1 MVRKRWIAALCCTA
15 LVMGVT
21 ACSNTSGTVHASN
34 DLLPALLSVGDMP
47 TEMASTPVEWTEN
60 MRKVI
65 PNPTPPW
72 ENTLDP
78 YLCTEAGTPTA
89 LTKEQAQLE
98 LTGGSVM
105 EILLS
110 DSKAK
115 DLYIGLD
122 DAYKKCTGTTT
133 PAYSTLTG
141 APMVGDESASYK
153 TAQGVVTIA
162 RFGKDI
168 MILKWWV
175 GSFYDQVASY
185 YPGIVT
191 KAADKVDAL

>member
-1 MVRKRWIAALCCTA
+1 MLKPRVIIAIAVAGLS
-15 LVMGVT
+15 MGAT
-21 ACSNTSGTVHASN
+21 ACSDNGGTVHTGTE
-34 DLLPALLSVGDMP
+34 LLPALLSVSDMP
-47 TEMASTPVEWTEN
+47 TQIASQPVEWNEN

-65 PNPTPPW
+65 AAPTAPW

-78 YLCTEAGTPTA
+78 YLCSEAGTPAA

-110 DSKAK
+110 DSKSA
-115 DLYIGLD
+115 DLYKELK
-122 DAYKKCTGTTT
+122 DAYGKCTGTTT
-133 PAYSTLTG
+133 PAYTALTG
-141 APMVGDESASYK
+141 ATEVGDESASYK
-153 TAQGVVTIA
+153 STQGVVTIA

-175 GSFYDQVASY
+175 GSFYDQAASY

-191 KAADKVDAL
+191 KAADKVEAL